1 MLELTPDR
9 RLTGGLRLLGHK
21 ETATTEPILRGLV
34 PPELII
40 GLHQHGGSSA
50 VPIVEVGQT
59 VSKGETLA
67 VPGPAPSAAVHASSS
82 GRVRGIEERL
92 IPTGKRLRN
101 SLCVVIETD
110 GEDRAIEPDA
120 GFEWPQDRLGQ
131 LQRVQNGGL
140 AGLGGAVF
148 PTAAKL
154 GATAGRCKA
163 LIVNGAECEPYIS
176 CDDMLMRE
184 APEEIVAGVRLMCDL
199 LDTPLGI
206 IAIERDKPQAI
217 RAIAAAARAVADPRL
232 KLAEVPTIYP
242 AGGELQL
249 IELLTGDEVPSG
261 AFPNAIGYVCQ
272 NVGTAFALSRLATG
286 GEPLTSRIVTITGR
300 GVERPRNVEAP
311 IGTPIGWLIEQ
322 CGGYRSD
329 VTRLIHGGS
338 MMGYALPSDELPITK
353 ATSCIFAA
361 AADEVRSNYEEWAC
375 IRCGECSSVCP
386 ARLQPQELVVAATSR
401 DYTALDTLGL
411 DDCIECGCCDVVCPS
426 HIVLTERFRG
436 AKRAFAKHA
445 RQLELS
451 AEAQERYRRRE
462 RRIEQTDQDSRAAQ
476 EALKAKIRSDE
487 AARKQAIQ
495 AAVERAKRRKTR
507 DRT

>member
-1 MLELTPDR
+1 MLELTLDR
-9 RLTGGLRLLGHK
+9 RLTGGLRLLAHK
-21 ETATTEPILRGLV
+21 ESSTTEPIVRGLV

-50 VPIVEVGQT
+50 IPIVEVGQS

-67 VPGPAPSAAVHASSS
+67 VSGSAPSAAVHASSS
-82 GRVRGIEERL
+82 GRVRAIEERL

-101 SLCVVIETD
+101 SLCVILETD
-110 GEDRAIEPDA
+110 GEDRVIEPGA
-120 GFEWPQDRLGQ
+120 GGEWPQDRLEQ

-140 AGLGGAVF
+140 AGLGGAAF
-148 PTAAKL
+148 PTATKL

-184 APEEIVAGVRLMCDL
+184 SPEEIVAGVRLMCDL
-199 LDTPLGI
+199 LDAPLGI
-206 IAIERDKPQAI
+206 IAIERDKPRAI
-217 RAIAAAARAVADPRL
+217 QTIAAAARAASDPRL

-261 AFPNAIGYVCQ
+261 KFPNAIGYVCQ
-272 NVGTAFALSRLATG
+272 NVGTALALSRLATR
-286 GEPLTSRIVTITGR
+286 GEPLTSRVVTVTGR
-300 GVERPRNVEAP
+300 GVARPRNVE
-311 IGTPIGWLIEQ
+311 TPIGAPIAWLIEQ
-322 CGGYRSD
+322 CGGYRPD
-329 VTRLIHGGS
+329 VVRLIHGGS
-338 MMGYALPSDELPITK
+338 MMGYGLPSDDLPVTK

-361 AADEVRSNYEEWAC
+361 AADEVRRDYEEWAC

-401 DYTALDTLGL
+401 DYGALDALGL

-445 RQLELS
+445 KQLVLS
-451 AEAQERYRRRE
+451 SEAEERYRRRE
-462 RRIEQTDQDSRAAQ
+462 RRIEQTEQDGRAAQ
-476 EALKAKIRSDE
+476 EALKAKLRSDE
-487 AARKQAIQ
+487 TARKKAIE
-495 AAVERAKRRKTR
+495 AAVERAKRRKSR
-507 DRT
+507 NA